1 MIQLILDY
9 LHSIYKYI
17 IVIFSYLSFSSSFS
31 KSYYHLLFICYYIFI
46 HIYRQCEHSGKVC
59 CISFSNMSK
68 YVISGGENGE
78 LIIWDAMTHSRETKL
93 EGHSGTINSLYVN
106 SNDYLLTGGEDKK
119 VILWNMETLT
129 YEKELGC
136 KDVDSGDDEIILEHL
151 SPIVSV
157 SLSYDLNWGISA
169 DIEGKVII
177 WDLKTGIPEAMCTMS
192 AQLNTILYS
201 IDGTTFYCGTSSGVE
216 KWILDWVLTYE
227 GREYPP
233 PIWLLSNGHHS
244 APPLLT
250 TTGDITTADSN
261 TTTSVESAPTAPQVI
276 EENDNSKGEEAALPP
291 PPASATTTTTT
302 SEITETTET

>member
-1 MIQLILDY
+1 
-9 LHSIYKYI
+9 
-17 IVIFSYLSFSSSFS
+17 
-31 KSYYHLLFICYYIFI
+31 
-46 HIYRQCEHSGKVC
+46 
-59 CISFSNMSK
+59 MSK

-119 VILWNMETLT
+119 VILWNMDTLT

-192 AQLNTILYS
+192 AELNTILYS

-244 APPLLT
+244 AAVPPLLT
-250 TTGDITTADSN
+250 TTGDITTVDSN
-261 TTTSVESAPTAPQVI
+261 TTTSVETVPTAPQVI
-276 EENDNSKGEEAALPP
+276 EENDNSNSGETTFPP
-291 PPASATTTTTT
+291 PPPSTTTSTTTTTTT
-302 SEITETTET
+302 SEITSSETTET

>member
-1 MIQLILDY
+1 
-9 LHSIYKYI
+9 
-17 IVIFSYLSFSSSFS
+17 
-31 KSYYHLLFICYYIFI
+31 
-46 HIYRQCEHSGKVC
+46 
-59 CISFSNMSK
+59 MSK

-129 YEKELGC
+129 YERELGC
-136 KDVDSGDDEIILEHL
+136 KGDGDHDREEEEDDEVVLEHL
-151 SPIVSV
+151 SPVVSV

-169 DIEGKVII
+169 DIDGKVII
-177 WDLKTGIPEAMCTMS
+177 WDLRTGIPEAMCRMS
-192 AQLNTILYS
+192 AKLNTILYS

-244 APPLLT
+244 PAPLL
-250 TTGDITTADSN
+250 SN
-261 TTTSVESAPTAPQVI
+261 TTNSGDINNTNSESISTV
-276 EENDNSKGEEAALPP
+276 DNS
-291 PPASATTTTTT
+291 SSTTTTVTTTTTT
-302 SEITETTET
+302 TDVPPAPAAPQTSEASDSAENKLPQPTEGS